1 MERRTY
7 RFVFRTDGGEMVQ
20 IKQECHPGYL
30 DEEARLLCRRV
41 ADKLGSPEVRCVW
54 RGEIRE
60 KIPPRL
66 IREAAAL

>member
-7 RFVFRTDGGEMVQ
+7 RFVFRADGGEMVQ
-20 IKQECHPGYL
+20 VKKECFPGYL
-30 DEEARLLCRRV
+30 DEEARLLCRRI
-41 ADKLGSPEVRCVW
+41 AGKLGASEVRCVW

-66 IREAAAL
+66 ISEAAAR